1 MFYYPGFY
9 QVGGYQGMVDKYP
22 AAIATKAIL
31 TNSTCNMPR
40 KDYMNLFRDPVTG
53 DLPWPGLV
61 GVMINSLWYWCAD
74 QVPIIVNFYYI
85 NSKLSFF
92 ECRVAAIVFFFAFV
106 K

>member
-22 AAIATKAIL
+22 AAIASKAIL

-74 QVPIIVNFYYI
+74 QVSIIVNVYYYG
-85 NSKLSFF
+85 SKLDFF
-92 ECRVAAIVFFFAFV
+92 EC
-106 K
+106 